1 MVKRKLK
8 YLITILFFISSFAFA
23 NPNVDQWMESD
34 KRYKD
39 LINEGFEVKSYAMNT
54 IETANGL
61 YILLFVTVLQ
71 KEKEIILIQQ
81 FRAGVLSRYDES
93 YLLEIVAGIVD
104 EGENPEQT
112 AIRECFEETGCEV
125 KKIFPIQS
133 YFPAPGSSESYYH
146 LYLGEIQAF
155 DGERIKGLEKE
166 NEDILVKSF
175 KIDEVRQ
182 MLKEKKITNGLT
194 LIALQWFFLEHYKG

>member
-1 MVKRKLK
+1 MKLK
-8 YLITILFFISSFAFA
+8 YKIINKKNLYSGFFSLNKYEFTYEKHDGEWTST
-23 NPNVDQWMESD
+23 VDREIFS
-34 KRYKD
+34 
-39 LINEGFEVKSYAMNT
+39 GAHVST
-54 IETANGL
+54 
-61 YILLFVTVLQ
+61 LLPYDPI
-71 KEKEIILIQQ
+71 KKEIILIQQ
-81 FRAGVLSRYDES
+81 FRAGVLSRYDED
-93 YLLEIVAGIVD
+93 YLLEIVAGIID
-104 EGENPEQT
+104 EGENPEET

-125 KKIFPIQS
+125 KKIYPIQS

-182 MLKEKKITNGLT
+182 MLKEKKIMNGLT
-194 LIALQWFFLEHYKG
+194 LVALQWFFLEYYKG

>member
-1 MVKRKLK
+1 MKLK
-8 YLITILFFISSFAFA
+8 YKIINKKNLYSGFFSLNKYEFIHEKHNGEWTSA
-23 NPNVDQWMESD
+23 VE
-34 KRYKD
+34 R
-39 LINEGFEVKSYAMNT
+39 EVFSGAHVST
-54 IETANGL
+54 
-61 YILLFVTVLQ
+61 LLPYDPI
-71 KEKEIILIQQ
+71 KKEIILIQQ
-81 FRAGVLSRYDES
+81 FRAGVLSRYDEN
-93 YLLEIVAGIVD
+93 YLLEIVAGIID

-125 KKIFPIQS
+125 KKIYPIQS

-146 LYLGEIQAF
+146 VYLGEIQAF

-194 LIALQWFFLEHYKG
+194 LVALQWFFLEHYKG